1 MKRFAVQTLCY
12 NNSILQPLVE
22 VYRSA
27 VAFVSKIRWFT
38 SMEAWILYV
47 GGLFHD
53 LGRSRGEGPTIWKV
67 KVYKATVAFVST
79 VRRFYNVEAHN
90 FEDPYDSM
98 DQQCKDS
105 LAWRNLK

>member
-1 MKRFAVQTLCY
+1 MVEFFCDTAIYNVDTLC
-12 NNSILQPLVE
+12 
-22 VYRSA
+22 
-27 VAFVSKIRWFT
+27 
-38 SMEAWILYV
+38 

>member
-1 MKRFAVQTLCY
+1 MCAILLFNNTTVHPVSWWSIQKEAYDGISFCDTTIYNVDTLC
-12 NNSILQPLVE
+12 
-22 VYRSA
+22 R
-27 VAFVSKIRWFT
+27 
-38 SMEAWILYV
+38 
-47 GGLFHD
+47 GLFHD

-90 FEDPYDSM
+90 FDDPYDSM